1 MLSSDSSSICERAE
15 ALRDYAFDELPAE
28 ERRGMEQ
35 HLSKCGECAQE
46 LDRLR
51 LTSAALRLLPDQEIP
66 QRIAFVS
73 DKVFEPSPFWRFWNS
88 GARLGFASA
97 CVVAMA
103 MLVSAWHVAGA
114 ARAPTEI
121 HTIVQTA
128 ASDTSQAQIDK
139 AVEQAVAKVRA
150 DETQMIRT
158 AVEVSERKQ
167 EQQFLSQVVA
177 LQERFDVL
185 KKKLNYS
192 YASLASNENGAGQ

>member
-1 MLSSDSSSICERAE
+1 MLSSDSSSICGRAE
-15 ALRDYAFDELPAE
+15 ALRDYAFDELPGAE
-28 ERRGMEQ
+28 RAGMEQ

-51 LTSAALRLLPDQEIP
+51 LTSAALRSLPDKEIP

-97 CVVAMA
+97 CLVALA
-103 MLVSAWHVAGA
+103 MVVSAWHVAGA
-114 ARAPTEI
+114 AKAPGEI
-121 HTIVQTA
+121 RTIVQTA
-128 ASDTSQAQIDK
+128 ASNTSQEQID
-139 AVEQAVAKVRA
+139 QAVAQAVSKVRT
-150 DETQMIRT
+150 DEAQMIRT

-167 EQQFLSQVVA
+167 QQQFLSQVVA

-192 YASLASNENGAGQ
+192 YASLVSSDNGAGQ